1 MSEEFPHPY
10 VAIQVEYTEGFAGLN
25 VLVIKQSDAAI
36 IADLMLGG
44 DGLNPSDLLD
54 EIQLS
59 AVQEAMNQMM
69 GSAAT
74 SMSTIFSKKVD
85 ISPPSIELLDVSNGE
100 GENSIPNVDLMVKIS
115 FRLRVGDL
123 IDSNIMQLL
132 PLPFAKGLVQELLGG
147 TMQDYSTEQQSV
159 QPEPEP
165 ATVNSSEV
173 QANQSTAQTAAAVQQ
188 PMYEQLNMQQPMY
201 EQQPYAATNV

>member
-1 MSEEFPHPY
+1 M
-10 VAIQVEYTEGFAGLN
+10 
-25 VLVIKQSDAAI
+25 LVIKQSDAAI

-85 ISPPSIELLDVSNGE
+85 ISPPTIELLDVANGE
-100 GENSIPNVDLMVKIS
+100 GENSLPNTDLLVKIS

-147 TMQDYSTEQQSV
+147 TMQDSSASQQ
-159 QPEPEP
+159 QAPPEPEP
-165 ATVNSSEV
+165 MNIIR
-173 QANQSTAQTAAAVQQ
+173 QKFKQ
-188 PMYEQLNMQQPMY
+188 PKQLNKLQQLSTNRCMSTQNPIKCSNRCMSSRHT
-201 EQQPYAATNV
+201 ESISHAATDV